1 MDSHVVCMFS
11 FPHDRNNNLSEINDI
26 MDSHSVE
33 FSLLKRAIKVFWVRF
48 YAFEIVDERKGRL
61 GLLIRKYCARN
72 LTSFI

>member
-1 MDSHVVCMFS
+1 MDSHNVCMFS

-48 YAFEIVDERKGRL
+48 YAFENVDERKGRL
-61 GLLIRKYCARN
+61 CRPSN
-72 LTSFI
+72 